1 MLPEEP
7 KPIPIRSFRSNQVSR
22 ISMRTFTFRIP
33 ASLTERLNS
42 REMRSWLREFLCQPR
57 PLPPDP
63 GTGDHRISLTLP
75 TDQVQQLAGML
86 GCTPS
91 SALRRLAVGELGFVS
106 KTAPSPSLGVA
117 RAAERGVTTSLEKL
131 VEKQRR
137 IAALQN
143 HPQAPM
149 TEKNSGGLGFLFAGA
164 IAFLAFLFFGF
175 GPGNAPE

>member
-1 MLPEEP
+1 
-7 KPIPIRSFRSNQVSR
+7 
-22 ISMRTFTFRIP
+22 MRTFTFRVSHTL
-33 ASLTERLNS
+33 ADRMTSAQ
-42 REMRSWLREFLCQPR
+42 MRAWIGGFLRSPYS
-57 PLPPDP
+57 LPPDP